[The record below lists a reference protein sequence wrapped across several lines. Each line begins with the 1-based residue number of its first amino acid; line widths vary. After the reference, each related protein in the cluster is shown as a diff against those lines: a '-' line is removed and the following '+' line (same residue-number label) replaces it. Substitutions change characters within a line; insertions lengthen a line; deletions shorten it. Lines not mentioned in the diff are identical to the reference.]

1 MGVLNLDVGGDTGG
15 RTGCMELVSMEDQDA
30 RVPALEPFR
39 VEQAPPVIYYVPDFI
54 SKDEEEYLLRQV
66 FNAPKPKWTQLSG
79 RKLQNWGGLPHPR
92 GMVPERLPL
101 WLQRYVDKVSDLSLF
116 GGLPANHVLVNQYLP
131 GEGIM
136 PHEDGPLYY
145 PTVSTISLGSHT
157 MLDLYEPR
165 QPKDDDPTEQ
175 PWTWDPGDLH
185 LNLSIPGSTLA
196 PQPLPLGTRPS
207 SPGPQCLRTSRLSPD
222 FWGLADR
229 RPAPQPR
236 PPPRPAT
243 SLLLEPRS
251 LLVLR
256 GTAYTRLL
264 HGIAAACVDALDA
277 ASLPPNAAAC
287 PSARPGARLVR
298 GTRVSLTIRRVPRV
312 LRTGLL
318 LSK

>member
-1 MGVLNLDVGGDTGG
+1 
-15 RTGCMELVSMEDQDA
+15 MELVSMEDQDS

-39 VEQAPPVIYYVPDFI
+39 VDQAPPVIYYVPDFI
-54 SKDEEEYLLRQV
+54 SKEEEEYLLRQV

-136 PHEDGPLYY
+136 P
-145 PTVSTISLGSHT
+145 
-157 MLDLYEPR
+157 
-165 QPKDDDPTEQ
+165 
-175 PWTWDPGDLH
+175 
-185 LNLSIPGSTLA
+185 
-196 PQPLPLGTRPS
+196 
-207 SPGPQCLRTSRLSPD
+207 
-222 FWGLADR
+222 
-229 RPAPQPR
+229 R

-264 HGIAAACVDALDA
+264 HGIAAACVDPLDT
-277 ASLPPNAAAC
+277 ASLPLNAAAC
-287 PSARPGARLVR
+287 PSARPGACLVR

-312 LRTGLL
+312 LRAGLL

>member
-1 MGVLNLDVGGDTGG
+1 MAGKGKAI
-15 RTGCMELVSMEDQDA
+15 GCMELVSEDQDS

-39 VEQAPPVIYYVPDFI
+39 VEQVAPPVIYYVPDFI
-54 SKDEEEYLLRQV
+54 SKEEEEYLLRQV
-66 FNAPKPKWTQLSG
+66 DNAPKPKWTQLSG

-101 WLQRYVDKVSDLSLF
+101 WLQRYVDK
-116 GGLPANHVLVNQYLP
+116 
-131 GEGIM
+131 
-136 PHEDGPLYY
+136 PHKDGPLYY

-175 PWTWDPGDLH
+175 P
-185 LNLSIPGSTLA
+185 
-196 PQPLPLGTRPS
+196 
-207 SPGPQCLRTSRLSPD
+207 
-222 FWGLADR
+222 
-229 RPAPQPR
+229 R
-236 PPPRPAT
+236 PPPRPVT

-264 HGIAAACVDALDA
+264 HGIAAASVDPLDT
-277 ASLPPNAAAC
+277 ASLPLNAAAC
-287 PSARPGARLVR
+287 PSARPGAHLVR

-312 LRTGLL
+312 LRAGLL

>member
-1 MGVLNLDVGGDTGG
+1 
-15 RTGCMELVSMEDQDA
+15 MELVSMEDQDS

-54 SKDEEEYLLRQV
+54 SKEEEEYLLRQV

-101 WLQRYVDKVSDLSLF
+101 WLQRYVDKVSGLSLF

-136 PHEDGPLYY
+136 
-145 PTVSTISLGSHT
+145 
-157 MLDLYEPR
+157 
-165 QPKDDDPTEQ
+165 
-175 PWTWDPGDLH
+175 
-185 LNLSIPGSTLA
+185 
-196 PQPLPLGTRPS
+196 
-207 SPGPQCLRTSRLSPD
+207 
-222 FWGLADR
+222 
-229 RPAPQPR
+229 PR

-264 HGIAAACVDALDA
+264 HGIAAAWVDQLDTDF
-277 ASLPPNAAAC
+277 LPLNAAAC
-287 PSARPGARLVR
+287 RSAQPGACLVR
-298 GTRVSLTIRRVPRV
+298 GTRISLTIRRVPRV
-312 LRTGLL
+312 LRAGLL

>member
-1 MGVLNLDVGGDTGG
+1 MGLTGY
-15 RTGCMELVSMEDQDA
+15 TELLPMEDQDA

-54 SKDEEEYLLRQV
+54 SKEEEEYLLRQV

-79 RKLQNWGGLPHPR
+79 RKLQNWAL
-92 GMVPERLPL
+92 VPTP
-101 WLQRYVDKVSDLSLF
+101 Q
-116 GGLPANHVLVNQYLP
+116 
-131 GEGIM
+131 

-165 QPKDDDPTEQ
+165 QPEDDDRTE
-175 PWTWDPGDLH
+175 
-185 LNLSIPGSTLA
+185 
-196 PQPLPLGTRPS
+196 
-207 SPGPQCLRTSRLSPD
+207 
-222 FWGLADR
+222 
-229 RPAPQPR
+229 QPR

-264 HGIAAACVDALDA
+264 HGIAAARVDALDA

-287 PSARPGARLVR
+287 PSAQPGARLVR

-312 LRTGLL
+312 LRAGLL

>member
-1 MGVLNLDVGGDTGG
+1 MAGKGKGVLNLDIGGDIGG
-15 RTGCMELVSMEDQDA
+15 RIGCMELVSDDQDSRA
-30 RVPALEPFR
+30 PALEPFR

-54 SKDEEEYLLRQV
+54 SKEEEEYLLRQV

-101 WLQRYVDKVSDLSLF
+101 WLQRYVDKVSDLNLF

-136 PHEDGPLYY
+136 
-145 PTVSTISLGSHT
+145 
-157 MLDLYEPR
+157 
-165 QPKDDDPTEQ
+165 
-175 PWTWDPGDLH
+175 
-185 LNLSIPGSTLA
+185 
-196 PQPLPLGTRPS
+196 
-207 SPGPQCLRTSRLSPD
+207 
-222 FWGLADR
+222 
-229 RPAPQPR
+229 PR

-256 GTAYTRLL
+256 GTAYTHLL
-264 HGIAAACVDALDA
+264 HGIAAACVDPLDTA
-277 ASLPPNAAAC
+277 FLPLNAAAC
-287 PSARPGARLVR
+287 PSARPGAHLVR

-312 LRTGLL
+312 LRAGLL

>member
-1 MGVLNLDVGGDTGG
+1 MGVFNSGAGGDTGG

-39 VEQAPPVIYYVPDFI
+39 VEQAPPIIYYVPDFI
-54 SKDEEEYLLRQV
+54 SKEEEEYLLRQV

-79 RKLQNWGGLPHPR
+79 RKLQNWGPHCPLPGGLPHPR

-165 QPKDDDPTEQ
+165 QPKDDDPAEQ
-175 PWTWDPGDLH
+175 PR
-185 LNLSIPGSTLA
+185 S
-196 PQPLPLGTRPS
+196 
-207 SPGPQCLRTSRLSPD
+207 
-222 FWGLADR
+222 
-229 RPAPQPR
+229 
-236 PPPRPAT
+236 PPRPAT

-264 HGIAAACVDALDA
+264 HGIAAARVDALDA
-277 ASLPPNAAAC
+277 TSLPPNAAAC
-287 PSARPGARLVR
+287 PSARPGASLVR

-318 LSK
+318 LGK